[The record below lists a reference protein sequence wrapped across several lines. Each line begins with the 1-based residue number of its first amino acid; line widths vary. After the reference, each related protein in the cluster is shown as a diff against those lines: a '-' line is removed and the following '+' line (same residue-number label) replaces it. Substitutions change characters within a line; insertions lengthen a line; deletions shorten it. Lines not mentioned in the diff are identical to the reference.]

1 MAHVTLESDSL
12 GVHPGCAEA
21 LPGRGNL
28 SLEAPPRS
36 LGQAPSL
43 SIIPFHARRQRL
55 RRGAVGCPCLGK

>member
-28 SLEAPPRS
+28 SLEAPPQVPGAGA
-36 LGQAPSL
+36 LL
-43 SIIPFHARRQRL
+43 IHHSISREEAE
-55 RRGAVGCPCLGK
+55 A